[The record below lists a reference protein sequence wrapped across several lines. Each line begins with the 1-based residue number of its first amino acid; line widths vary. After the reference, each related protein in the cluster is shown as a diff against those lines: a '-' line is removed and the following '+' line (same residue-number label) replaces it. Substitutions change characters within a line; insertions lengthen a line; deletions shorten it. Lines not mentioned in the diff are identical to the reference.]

1 MTRRRLLQLAALG
14 SAALAGCGGGGGGE
28 RELDP
33 EADAALLNTLLE
45 LEHTAVAV
53 YAAAGLGGAA
63 RRFGDHERQHAERLS
78 RAIRRLGGSPVAPK
92 PLADYE
98 RGFPAL
104 RTSRDALRLAVDLEN
119 TAVAAYIDALPKLTD
134 PALRATVAATLT
146 VEAEHMSVLLGEL
159 GEPQV
164 PRALVTGR
172 ETG

>member
-1 MTRRRLLQLAALG
+1 MTRRRLLQLAAVG
-14 SAALAGCGGGGGGE
+14 SAALAGCGGGGSSK
-28 RELDP
+28 RKLDP
-33 EADAALLNTLLE
+33 EADAAILNALLE

-53 YAAAGLGGAA
+53 YTAASLGGAA
-63 RRFGDHERQHAERLS
+63 RRFRDHERRHAARLS
-78 RAIRRLGGSPVAPK
+78 QEIRRLGGSPVEAK

-104 RTSRDALRLAVDLEN
+104 RTPRDALRLAVDVEN

-172 ETG
+172 EAA

>member
-14 SAALAGCGGGGGGE
+14 SAALAGCGGGTRK
-28 RELDP
+28 REVNP
-33 EADAALLNTLLE
+33 EADAAILNTLLE

-53 YAAAGLGGAA
+53 YATAALGGTA
-63 RRFGDHERQHAERLS
+63 RRFGDHERQHADRLS
-78 RAIRRLGGSPVAPK
+78 QAIRRLGGTPVGPK
-92 PLADYE
+92 PLVDYE

-104 RTSRDALRLAVDLEN
+104 RTSRDALRFAVDLEN
-119 TAVAAYIDALPKLTD
+119 TSVAAYIDALPKLTE

-164 PRALVTGR
+164 PRALVTGK
-172 ETG
+172 EAP